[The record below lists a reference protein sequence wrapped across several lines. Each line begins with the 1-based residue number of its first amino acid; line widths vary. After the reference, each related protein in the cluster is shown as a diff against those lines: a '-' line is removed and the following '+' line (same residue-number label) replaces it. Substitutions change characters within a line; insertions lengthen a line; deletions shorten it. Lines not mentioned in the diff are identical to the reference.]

1 MSSRRAEWPKE
12 QFIPPYVPRFRSGW
26 EPPMLNFM
34 GSSVEPDLYQLNESV
49 ANAAE
54 HHRKQETKRLSTEV
68 VFQHHLLKKN
78 VYFWLHWVF
87 NALCRLSLVVV
98 SGGCPSVRYR
108 GFSSRWFLLLW
119 GTGFS
124 S

>member
-34 GSSVEPDLYQLNESV
+34 GSSVEPDLFQLNESV

-68 VFQHHLLKKN
+68 AFQQHLSFFFKHICL
-78 VYFWLHWVF
+78 FLA
-87 NALCRLSLVVV
+87 ALRL
-98 SGGCPSVRYR
+98 
-108 GFSSRWFLLLW
+108 
-119 GTGFS
+119 
-124 S
+124 

>member
-1 MSSRRAEWPKE
+1 MSSCRAEWPKE

-68 VFQHHLLKKN
+68 VFQHHLLKKKCL
-78 VYFWLHWVF
+78 FLA
-87 NALCRLSLVVV
+87 ALGL
-98 SGGCPSVRYR
+98 
-108 GFSSRWFLLLW
+108 
-119 GTGFS
+119 
-124 S
+124 